1 MCSTGCRGKTGGRGS
16 KVDVPLP
23 LEGRVAAKPPGGV
36 AAAVLRRSFFA
47 PSAALTDPLWR
58 CALRPYARAPGVRHS
73 KSQIVGF
80 SFASRTVPHP
90 PQGGRIRRRT
100 SSSPRPAS
108 QSGHCQRSGSGAHG
122 RAFLMFSTW
131 RDFRAPLGVCPE
143 VGRSQRPLH
152 VHSMDKTPRVLRIL
166 RDLPLILPPQ
176 AFTCSFQPGHAAAGR
191 RPVSGPRGPGY
202 HTRAGGHRHSPL
214 IPVPDPVPQERW
226 ADYAGGV
233 WGCGKIGSE
242 KMCGVNGNN
251 GLSGN

>member
-36 AAAVLRRSFFA
+36 AAAVLRRSFSA

-58 CALRPYARAPGVRHS
+58 FALRPYARAPGVRHS

-90 PQGGRIRRRT
+90 PQGGRKRRRV

-143 VGRSQRPLH
+143 VGQSQRPLH
-152 VHSMDKTPRVLRIL
+152 VHSMDKTPRVLRMVLGSGICAVL
-166 RDLPLILPPQ
+166 VP
-176 AFTCSFQPGHAAAGR
+176 R
-191 RPVSGPRGPGY
+191 RPVSGPRVPGY

-214 IPVPDPVPQERW
+214 IPVPDPVPQER
-226 ADYAGGV
+226 
-233 WGCGKIGSE
+233 
-242 KMCGVNGNN
+242 
-251 GLSGN
+251 